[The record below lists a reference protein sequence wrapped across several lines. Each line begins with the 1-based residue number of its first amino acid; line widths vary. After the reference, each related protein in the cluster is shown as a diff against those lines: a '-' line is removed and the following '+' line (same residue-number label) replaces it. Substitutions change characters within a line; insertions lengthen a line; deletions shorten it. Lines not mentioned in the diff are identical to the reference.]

1 MPANSRCGK
10 SSACMDA
17 FSCFAGS
24 MDIKIPARKY
34 FYIHLSPGDKIG
46 MALNSYRV
54 FFILKKEILIKK
66 ER

>member
-1 MPANSRCGK
+1 
-10 SSACMDA
+10 MDA